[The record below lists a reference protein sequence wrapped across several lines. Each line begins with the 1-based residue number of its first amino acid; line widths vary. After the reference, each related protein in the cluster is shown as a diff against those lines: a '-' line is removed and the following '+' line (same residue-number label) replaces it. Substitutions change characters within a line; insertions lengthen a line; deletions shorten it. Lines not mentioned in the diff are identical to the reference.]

1 MLTYSTGPAGNPLA
15 AQRMA
20 AHLMQP
26 TLGLD
31 MEAEL
36 RQLLFTPPPPSP
48 LRTPAE
54 VRRDLDP
61 RLAQLL
67 ALDPVGSVTL
77 QELSNVLLGR
87 RSDGQLI
94 SGRPNPLRR
103 RSLMELLALDTG
115 RLPTAAEVDWI
126 IRERQSDGSG
136 MPQNVVPG
144 APAMRLLELYGVPPW
159 RKPGPDELAH
169 IRAGRLASGAP
180 MRLRPFVKAISA
192 RPRSVAYLD
201 LCWSA
206 DKTVSLAALLAPSG
220 PERALVVQAHRDA
233 VSAAMLQAEVTVGRA
248 RRGKGGRDGFS
259 AGHTAWLTFT
269 HFTSRPLGNGSG
281 DPQLHTHAI
290 MPNLVVAPSTDGGH
304 HLGGLDLNALAGRIK
319 PVLGPAYQVALA
331 DNLRR
336 LGADVATD
344 PATGAAQLRGV
355 PHLVQNAFAKRTN
368 AGTLAAEARALSAGV
383 DWEALPPAR
392 RAALVK
398 RAVQGEPTQG
408 RHDGLADTA
417 AWLGQAGTMGWHPCA
432 GLTLVPRP
440 PVASGRAGAAP
451 PPVRAAAG
459 DGWWDR
465 ATVAYVQSHEASV
478 AAALARKVATGEA
491 AMVAGEPGKAL
502 AAAAERWMRL
512 QDNSGSNARVAL
524 PIAEAPTPAGAR
536 AFAAA
541 IRTLRRAA
549 GEVGPDLFEVDAV
562 DNDGSLIVMPLAAG
576 DRIRLLVPANPAGVA
591 RAGAMG
597 GPGTIL
603 RVLDA
608 GKDGLL
614 VRDEGRRREGFLRW
628 ATLRSRSDG
637 RRLRIAQGDATT
649 PQPGKVSEARGA
661 APVACRVVALPAGAS
676 SAAALGAHYVSSL
689 LHGSATL
696 VFSEEIERAAAR
708 TAPGQDLWTA
718 VVRAMAAAP
727 ERGPGG
733 LDPEWSV
740 LRTSSVALRHAA
752 IGILQEGA
760 FRLERRQAAGLSPAP
775 ALSRL
780 RDRRCG
786 LTLNGML
793 DLAVIG
799 RPIGRPMLA
808 VPAAIADALGR
819 LASGSPG
826 SFDDFRPSLARAA
839 AEAVLMRRAVRAGGV
854 LHRRRKEAVA
864 AGALAGLAARLHS
877 KPFLMLP
884 VSEDGGRRA
893 GLAAA
898 AACAAL
904 NPAQVRAFAWPR
916 SGRRLGRWLRGRRHQ
931 VLVAGLLGRRGL
943 LTPASPL
950 LNRAM
955 ALDAAVIAPVLRLA
969 ARAAFRNGAVDASVG
984 DAALARLAGAGLAH
998 NRRDRH
1004 VGRELAPFIE
1014 TLCAAQPLLPA
1025 TLGLS
1030 AVASAA
1036 ADAFGRGTTALADQI
1051 RSLALLS
1058 QAAARVGQLICQR
1071 RSRQRL
1077 EALAADLA
1085 TKVPASAMTNFA
1097 ASLPEAA
1104 AAAFERTVSDLRAH
1118 MALLQS
1124 YRGAGATLARSSR
1137 HRAESDLVAR
1147 GTWELLLHPPA
1158 RRQRAAALIDAAHR
1172 GFGNAARRAV
1182 ARGVGHAAA
1191 ALLPPAR
1198 QATDQAR
1205 WELDGATAAGRALRQ
1220 APRRRMVRHQLAKLA
1235 PDLARHVRQRAPGVV
1250 LLDPATLRAGVDRTV
1265 VNFCWASRAML
1276 RAAAAQLSTETEAEL
1291 QVGWDLGR
1299 RLRHI
1304 RERTAAGRVI
1314 HPLLKGSAV
1323 RRTPD
1328 TCPAAVRAI
1337 VAVLEVLPMALQ
1349 VEGSRLVTLV
1359 RTRHNQSKDTAS
1371 GIVQMRSFPGRNF
1384 GGDVLAPG
1392 YDLPSA
1398 TAVAPVAGAALRLP
1412 TLSGAAP
1419 IPRDAGPP
1427 FTGIEAE
1434 EPEPKAA
1441 SRRRKRRP
1449 SPEQGGIGT

>member
-1 MLTYSTGPAGNPLA
+1 MLTYSTGPACDPLA

-36 RQLLFTPPPPSP
+36 RQLLLTPPPSP
-48 LRTPAE
+48 LCTPAE
-54 VRRDLDP
+54 VRRDLDH

-67 ALDPVGSVTL
+67 ALDPAGSVTL
-77 QELSNVLLGR
+77 QELSNLLLGQ

-94 SGRPNPLRR
+94 PGRPNPLRR
-103 RSLMELLALDTG
+103 RSLVELLALDTG
-115 RLPTAAEVDWI
+115 RLPAPAEVDWI
-126 IRERQSDGSG
+126 IRGRQSDGTSL
-136 MPQNVVPG
+136 PPNVVPG
-144 APAMRLLELYGVPPW
+144 APAMRFMELYGVPPG

-169 IRAGRLASGAP
+169 IRAGLLASGAP
-180 MRLRPFVKAISA
+180 MRLRPFARAISA

-233 VSAAMLQAEVTVGRA
+233 VAAAMLQAEVTVGRA
-248 RRGKGGRDGFS
+248 RRGKGGREGFS
-259 AGHTAWLTFT
+259 PGHTAWLTFT
-269 HFTSRPLGNGSG
+269 HFTSRPLGDGSG

-290 MPNLVVAPSTDGGH
+290 MPNLVLAPSTGGGH

-319 PVLGPAYQVALA
+319 PVLGPAYQFALA

-355 PHLVQNAFAKRTN
+355 PHLVRSAFSKRTN
-368 AGTLAAEARALSAGV
+368 AGTLAAEVRALSAGV

-398 RAVQGEPTQG
+398 QAVQGESTRG
-408 RHDGLADTA
+408 RHDDLADTA
-417 AWLGQAGTMGWHPCA
+417 AWLGQAGSLGWHPCA
-432 GLTLVPRP
+432 GLTLVLRP
-440 PVASGRAGAAP
+440 PVASGRAGAAAP
-451 PPVRAAAG
+451 SVGAAAG

-465 ATVAYVQSHEASV
+465 ASVGYVQSHEASI
-478 AAALARKVATGEA
+478 AAVLARKVAAGEA
-491 AMVAGEPGKAL
+491 AMVAGGPGEAL

-512 QDNSGSNARVAL
+512 QDHPGSNARVAL

-536 AFAAA
+536 ALAAA

-549 GEVGPDLFEVDAV
+549 GEVGADLFEVDAV
-562 DNDGSLIVMPLAAG
+562 DSDGSPVVMPLAVG
-576 DRIRLLVPANPAGVA
+576 DRIRLLVPANPVGVA

-614 VRDEGRRREGFLRW
+614 VQDEGRRREGFLRW

-649 PQPGKVSEARGA
+649 PQPSKVSEARGA
-661 APVACRVVALPAGAS
+661 APVACRVIALPAGAS
-676 SAAALGAHYVSSL
+676 SAAALGAHYISSL
-689 LHGSATL
+689 LHESANL
-696 VFSEEIERAAAR
+696 VFSEEVERAAAR
-708 TAPGQDLWTA
+708 IVPGQGLWTA
-718 VVRAMAAAP
+718 VARAMAAAP

-780 RDRRCG
+780 GDRRCG
-786 LTLNGML
+786 VALNGML

-799 RPIGRPMLA
+799 RPMGKPMLA

-826 SFDDFRPSLARAA
+826 SFNDLRPSLARAA
-839 AEAVLMRRAVRAGGV
+839 AGAVLMRHAVRAGGA
-854 LHRRRKEAVA
+854 LRRRRKEAVA
-864 AGALAGLAARLHS
+864 AGVLAGLAARLDS
-877 KPFLMLP
+877 KPALVLP
-884 VSEDGGRRA
+884 VSEERGRRA
-893 GLAAA
+893 GMAAA

-904 NPAQVRAFAWPR
+904 NPDHVRAFAWTR

-931 VLVAGLLGRRGL
+931 ALVAGWLGRQGL
-943 LTPASPL
+943 LTPAFPL

-955 ALDAAVIAPVLRLA
+955 TLDAAVIAPVLRLA

-984 DAALARLAGAGLAH
+984 DAALARLAGAWLAH
-998 NRRDRH
+998 NRGDRL
-1004 VGRELAPFIE
+1004 VDRELAPFIE
-1014 TLCAAQPLLPA
+1014 TLCAAQPTPPA
-1025 TLGLS
+1025 PSGLS
-1030 AVASAA
+1030 AVAGAA

-1058 QAAARVGQLICQR
+1058 QAAARVGQLLRQR
-1071 RSRQRL
+1071 RSRQGL
-1077 EALAADLA
+1077 KALAADLA
-1085 TKVPASAMTNFA
+1085 TKVPAPTMTDFA
-1097 ASLPEAA
+1097 ASLPEAT
-1104 AAAFERTVSDLRAH
+1104 AAAFERTVPDLHAH
-1118 MALLQS
+1118 MALRRS
-1124 YRGAGATLARSSR
+1124 FRGAGARLARSAR
-1137 HRAESDLVAR
+1137 HRAEADLVAR
-1147 GTWELLLHPPA
+1147 GTWELLLHPQA

-1198 QATDQAR
+1198 QAADQVR
-1205 WELDGATAAGRALRQ
+1205 LELDGATAAGRALRQ
-1220 APRRRMVRHQLAKLA
+1220 AARRRTARHQLAELA

-1250 LLDPATLRAGVDRTV
+1250 LLDPANLRTGVDRAV
-1265 VNFCWASRAML
+1265 ADFCRASRAML
-1276 RAAAAQLSTETEAEL
+1276 RAAAVRLSAETEVEL
-1291 QVGWDLGR
+1291 QACWDFGC
-1299 RLRHI
+1299 RLRHT
-1304 RERTAAGRVI
+1304 RECTAAGRVI
-1314 HPLLKGSAV
+1314 PPLLKGSAV
-1323 RRTPD
+1323 GRAPD
-1328 TCPAAVRAI
+1328 TCLAAVRTI

-1349 VEGSRLVTLV
+1349 AEGSRLATLV
-1359 RTRHNQSKDTAS
+1359 RTRHDQSRGTAS
-1371 GIVQMRSFPGRNF
+1371 GSVQMRSSPGRDF
-1384 GGDVLAPG
+1384 GGDGLAHG
-1392 YDLPSA
+1392 HDLPSA

-1412 TLSGAAP
+1412 TLPGAAP

-1427 FTGIEAE
+1427 STGIEAE
-1434 EPEPKAA
+1434 KPEPKVA

-1449 SPEQGGIGT
+1449 PPEQGGIGT